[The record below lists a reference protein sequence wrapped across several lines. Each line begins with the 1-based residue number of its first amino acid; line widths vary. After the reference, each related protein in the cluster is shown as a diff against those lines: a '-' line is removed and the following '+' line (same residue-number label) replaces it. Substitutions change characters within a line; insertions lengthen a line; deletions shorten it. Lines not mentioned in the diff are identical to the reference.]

1 MLHLRTLNIED
12 LPQAMRLKDQ
22 ADWNQTE
29 ADWRRFLAMEP
40 DGCFAAEEEGR
51 VIGTAATTVFGP
63 VGWVAMVLVDAERR
77 GCGIGTRLV
86 ERAIDYLQ
94 DRGVET
100 MRLDATPLGEPL
112 YRRLGFRAEY
122 QLVRWEGSAPAATT
136 SVTVHGDC
144 PNFRGGDDIA
154 PRNELCRRENGTVP
168 FGSQRDKQTGRK
180 MSQSPAATFRQCEAI
195 RPDELC
201 QAAEL
206 DARITGTARLRL
218 FEYLD
223 RQQPGALRGVRT
235 RGELVAYFTFRHGSR
250 ATQLGPGAALDPAA
264 GRLLAEEAL
273 QACAGRIV
281 YIDIPV
287 GCAPANDWAQGYGL
301 SVQRHLLRMS
311 RGEPIH
317 DHPDQLWASSG
328 PENG

>member
-63 VGWVAMVLVDAERR
+63 VGWVAMVLVDAERC

-235 RGELVAYFTFRHGSR
+235 RRTRCLFHIPARFLRH
-250 ATQLGPGAALDPAA
+250 ATRA
-264 GRLLAEEAL
+264 GRGTRPRGRSPAGRGVLE
-273 QACAGRIV
+273 ACAGRIV